1 MFIKPSD
8 NHILNGRFGWETFKN
23 IIIKNSWLYFVDCRT
38 NVMWGK
44 HISLFIYNFIMVFF
58 VKVRLEQILDQSS
71 WDVFK

>member
-1 MFIKPSD
+1 
-8 NHILNGRFGWETFKN
+8 
-23 IIIKNSWLYFVDCRT
+23 
-38 NVMWGK
+38 MWGK